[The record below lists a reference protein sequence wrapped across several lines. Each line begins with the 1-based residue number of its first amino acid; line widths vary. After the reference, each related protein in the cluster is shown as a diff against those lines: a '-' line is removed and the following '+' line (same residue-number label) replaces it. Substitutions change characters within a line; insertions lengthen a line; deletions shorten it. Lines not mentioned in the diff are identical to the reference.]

1 LSAKLLHALTLVL
14 FGVAFFVFVYTLAR
28 APSRPGQRLG
38 RRGMKRTAALAT
50 AGSWA
55 QCEPMVRWL
64 GVRLSGIIPASLR
77 ESLDLQILHAGDYV
91 GLTAEEYFS
100 LFFLGGIAGAAV
112 GAGVD
117 VSGGFHGLATI
128 GGLTLGTL
136 APYLQISAEVQNRKH
151 QVTRSLPYAVDLL
164 SLAMSA
170 GLDFPGAVRQV
181 VGKLPPEDPLCE
193 EFSYMLQQLQLGNT
207 RADALRDLARRVPAE
222 AVKEFVQTIV
232 HAEEKGNPV
241 AESLIIQAQVSRQRR
256 TTLAEEAA
264 SKAGVQMVIPMG
276 LMFLTIGILILGA
289 LLLRAETGLAKTSSR
304 SVMTSSRT
312 V

>member
-1 LSAKLLHALTLVL
+1 
-14 FGVAFFVFVYTLAR
+14 
-28 APSRPGQRLG
+28 
-38 RRGMKRTAALAT
+38 
-50 AGSWA
+50 
-55 QCEPMVRWL
+55 MVRWL
-64 GVRLSGIIPASLR
+64 GVRLSGVIPTSVR
-77 ESLDLQILHAGDYV
+77 DSLDQQILHAGDYI
-91 GLTAEEYFS
+91 GLTAEEYFA
-100 LFFLGGIAGAAV
+100 LFFLGGIAGAAI
-112 GAGVD
+112 GAAVD
-117 VSGGFHGLATI
+117 VSGGFHGLAMI
-128 GGLTLGTL
+128 GGLTLGSL
-136 APYLQISAEVQNRKH
+136 APYLQISAEAVNRKNK
-151 QVTRSLPYAVDLL
+151 VTRSLPYAVDLL

-181 VGKLPPEDPLCE
+181 VGKFPPEDPLCE

-207 RADALRDLARRVPAE
+207 RAESLRDLARRVPAE

-289 LLLRAETGLAKTSSR
+289 LILRAQGGLAKTTAR
-304 SVMTSSRT
+304 SVVTDSRT
-312 V
+312 A